1 MPLTG
6 KDKAKYQKEYM
17 KTKRSNKGLTDDGS
31 NSKGLTE
38 YPAIIHALA
47 DPIKRKKL
55 EKITQSLKDFN
66 QEKNTRYGVAGP
78 SFDVIGELLEATR

>member
-1 MPLTG
+1 MALKGSNKT
-6 KDKAKYQKEYM
+6 KYQREYM
-17 KTKRSNKGLTDDGS
+17 RGKRSNKAGS

-55 EKITQSLKDFN
+55 EKITQSLKDFK